1 MNMQFVDVART
12 KRDDSTEETQMER
25 PPTGETAARKGWM
38 SVLAKARADD
48 VVAAWECLDEKPQYR
63 PLRGPETGLVMVQ
76 ARAGGVGAKFNFGE
90 MTVTRCSVELED
102 GTVGHA
108 YIPGA
113 DGGHA
118 EAAAMLDAM
127 LQDGARRA
135 SLMDAIVSP
144 LAAAHAERHRT
155 RAMKTAATRVDFFT
169 LVRGD
174 SE

>member
-1 MNMQFVDVART
+1 MMQFVDVART
-12 KRDDSTEETQMER
+12 KRSGPTEEMQMER
-25 PPTGETAARKGWM
+25 PPTGETAARQGWM

-48 VVAAWECLDEKPQYR
+48 VVAAWEGLDDRPHYR

-90 MTVTRCSVELED
+90 MTVTRCSVELDD

-108 YIPGA
+108 YVPGT

-118 EAAAMLDAM
+118 EAAAVLDAL
-127 LQDGARRA
+127 LQDAARRA
-135 SLMDAIVSP
+135 ALMEAVVSP
-144 LAAAHAERHRT
+144 LAAAHAERHRA
-155 RAMKTAATRVDFFT
+155 RAMKAAATRVDFFT